1 MWEYKFTQEDVAEAN
16 NLAKHLARA
25 NLNSITKGDGHSAG
39 KMGEIAVL
47 KYDDRFKI
55 NDTFNNDLILD
66 NSITVEIKTK
76 RRKFNP
82 LMDYD
87 ASIAESSLHQK
98 PDIYIFVSLTYS
110 SEPSVTLENLT
121 NVWVIGQISREDY
134 FKKAKHKPI
143 GTPIGNGKQS
153 TRSMYNIKYYQLNPL
168 SSLLEE
174 KQGMFVF

>member
-25 NLNSITKGDGHSAG
+25 NLNSITKGEGHSAG

-47 KYDDRFKI
+47 NYNDRFKI

-66 NSITVEIKTK
+66 NSIAVEIKTK

-82 LMDYD
+82 LMDWD

-134 FKKAKHKPI
+134 FKKAKHNPI
-143 GTPIGNGKQS
+143 GTPIGKGKKS
-153 TRSMYNIKYYQLNPL
+153 TRPMYNIKYYQLNPL

>member
-66 NSITVEIKTK
+66 NSIAVEIKTK

-82 LMDYD
+82 LMDWD